1 MNTYNEIV
9 AALQMSV
16 TTFFTSIAAYLPQ
29 ALGAIILIVVG
40 WLLARVIRS
49 LITKIGETLDRTYT
63 ALHERAGVKQLG
75 AKLSI
80 STIVARTAFWLV
92 ILIFVSAAAN
102 TLALPGV
109 NALLG
114 RFIYYLPSLIAA
126 IVIVF
131 LGYIL
136 SGFIK
141 DLVSAQAAT
150 LGTKQAASI
159 ATLVQFIVMTL
170 ALLLALRQL
179 GMDVHLIIYL
189 IVAAAAGLFG
199 GIGVAFGLG
208 AAATLKNMIAAQQMT
223 RHYEVGQRI
232 RIEEVEG
239 EIVEI
244 TRMAFVID
252 TSEGRALV
260 PANAFNETVS
270 VLVQEDRD

>member
-1 MNTYNEIV
+1 YTEIMS
-9 AALQMSV
+9 ALEVSV

-40 WLLARVIRS
+40 WLLARLIRS

-63 ALHERAGVKQLG
+63 ALHERAGVKQIG
-75 AKLSI
+75 PKLSI

-92 ILIFVSAAAN
+92 ILIFASAAAN
-102 TLALPGV
+102 TLGLPGV

-114 RFIYYLPSLIAA
+114 RLIYYLPSLIAA

-150 LGTKQAASI
+150 LGAKQAASL
-159 ATLVQFIVMTL
+159 ATLVQFIVLTL

-179 GMDVHLIIYL
+179 GVDIHLIIYL

-208 AAATLKNMIAAQQMT
+208 AAATLRNMIAAQQMT

-232 RIEEVEG
+232 RIGEVEG

-244 TRMAFVID
+244 TRMAVVID
-252 TSEGRALV
+252 TAEGRALV
-260 PANAFNETVS
+260 PANTFNETVS
-270 VLVQEDRD
+270 VLVHKESD